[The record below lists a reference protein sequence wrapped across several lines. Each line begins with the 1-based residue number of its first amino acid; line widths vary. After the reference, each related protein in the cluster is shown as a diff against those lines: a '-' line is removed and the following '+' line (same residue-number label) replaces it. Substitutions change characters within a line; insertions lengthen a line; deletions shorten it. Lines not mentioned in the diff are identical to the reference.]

1 MRGAFLAKMGKPVQV
16 SMNVI
21 DFQREREGERERERE
36 RERVLCRPVLKGAA
50 KLIGVDGK
58 LETKIVA
65 TGRVRENLYHRIL
78 TKHIAPL

>member
-1 MRGAFLAKMGKPVQV
+1 MLFSAKMGKPVQV

-21 DFQREREGERERERE
+21 FQREREREWRA
-36 RERVLCRPVLKGAA
+36 LCRPVLKGTA

-65 TGRVRENLYHRIL
+65 KIIATARVRENLYHRIL